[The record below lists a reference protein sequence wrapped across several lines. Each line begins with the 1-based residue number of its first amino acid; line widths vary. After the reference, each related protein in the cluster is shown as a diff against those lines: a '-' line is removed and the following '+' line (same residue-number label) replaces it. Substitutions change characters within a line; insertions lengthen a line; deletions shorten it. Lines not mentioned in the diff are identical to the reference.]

1 MMTTKLEPGTMV
13 KLTERR
19 EGSSIKARSAPRS
32 FNALLGEELDIV
44 ICDIPNETHA
54 LFINSQPDAFNAAM
68 RKKGRGPYGFSP
80 PANEFYLVLWEG
92 RPVWVASS
100 DTVVERL

>member
-19 EGSSIKARSAPRS
+19 EGLSIKARKIPQSV
-32 FNALLGEELDIV
+32 NAFFDVGDIV
-44 ICDIPNETHA
+44 ICDIPNDTHV
-54 LFINSQPDAFNAAM
+54 LLINNQVDAFNAAI

-92 RPVWVASS
+92 RPVWVATS
-100 DTVVERL
+100 DTIIERL